1 MFNIHVMNSK
11 LHHYCIVLLLL
22 LLAFSSLLTGCKDDL
37 STLDTH
43 KLPNVLVDTT
53 GQARLSIFQFDKL
66 TIDPKLEITNP
77 DNHSFSYEWSINL
90 EPLKSEYTVIGTAK
104 KLDYVVNF
112 VPTKQGRY
120 HQVLL
125 KVTDENTGIVYLQEW
140 PLSIRN
146 AIGEGLVV
154 VETYDGINTD
164 LSHIMSPLVTP
175 NYTEDKVRFKVYSSV
190 NAAAIP
196 GLVNNLVFTQFTNY
210 FVLLGSTNQSLFT
223 IKTLDYTL
231 GLQDVGLFYAPLPS
245 YGATH
250 LASIVQNEMMVKEGK
265 LYVSWLVSA
274 RFGLPLAN
282 AYQIPAIVGIN
293 PRYSPEIIFNFYS
306 EELGRFIFQP
316 RFGSFGDR
324 VMRPVASS
332 AGPFNP
338 AQLPNMLNV
347 AAGVNNG
354 GEFIHVLKDK
364 STGKHGLYILDA
376 GSWDPA
382 TELAIDSKPKKYA
395 DLSGAPAIEQASK
408 FVVLDDQ
415 QVILY
420 ATKENIYAIM
430 YGGSTPTYALR
441 YTATAGDEIASLKVY
456 HQADYPKR
464 STSDEAYF
472 SKNGKQ
478 LILATNKGMTGKV
491 HVLPLINP
499 GLAEIDHANI
509 KTYEGFGKI
518 LFTTTQL

>member
-1 MFNIHVMNSK
+1 MKSK
-11 LHHYCIVLLLL
+11 LHHYTIILIMGF
-22 LLAFSSLLTGCKDDL
+22 ASLLTGCKDDL

-43 KLPNVLVDTT
+43 KLPTVLVDTT
-53 GQARLSIFQFDKL
+53 GQSHLSVFQFDKL
-66 TIDPKLEITNP
+66 TIDPKLEIINS

-90 EPLKSEYTVIGTAK
+90 EPHKSEYTVIGTAK

-112 VPTKQGRY
+112 VPTKPAFF

-146 AIGEGLVV
+146 AIGEGIVV
-154 VETYDGINTD
+154 VETYDDINSD

-175 NYTEDKVRFKVYSSV
+175 NYTEDKIRFKVYSSV
-190 NAAAIP
+190 NGAKIP
-196 GLVNNLVFTQFTNY
+196 GLVNNLIFTQFTSAY
-210 FVLLGSTNQSLFT
+210 VLLGSTNQSLFT

-231 GLQDVGLFYAPLPS
+231 GVQDAGLFYAPLAT
-245 YGATH
+245 YGASH
-250 LASIVQNEMMVKEGK
+250 LATIVQNELMVKDGK
-265 LYVSWLVSA
+265 LYANWLQIS
-274 RFGLPLAN
+274 RFGLPLPN
-282 AYQIPAIVGIN
+282 AYTIPSIVGIN
-293 PRYSPEIIFNFYS
+293 SRNILEITLNFYS

-316 RFGSFGDR
+316 RFASFGDR
-324 VMRPVASS
+324 VMRPVASA

-338 AQLPNMLNV
+338 AQVPNMLNV

-354 GEFIHVLKDK
+354 GDFIHVLKDK
-364 STGKHGLYILDA
+364 ATGKHGLYILDA
-376 GSWDPA
+376 GSWDPE
-382 TELAIDSKPKKYA
+382 TGLAIDSKPKKYA
-395 DLSGAPAIEQASK
+395 DLSGAPAIEQATK

-420 ATKENIYAIM
+420 ATKDKIYAIM
-430 YGGSTPTYALR
+430 YGGSTPNYALR

-464 STSDEAYF
+464 GTSGEPYF
-472 SKNGKQ
+472 LRNGKQ
-478 LILATNKGMTGKV
+478 LILGTNKGMTGKI
-491 HVLPLINP
+491 HVLPLINQ
-499 GLAEIDHANI
+499 GLAEIDLANI